1 LRIVGQGV
9 VSVVPVRSEND
20 TNETYPYPA
29 VAFGTVAQT
38 TTSRT
43 RMVVNKD
50 QGVGVKFSESGGE
63 RYTNRPYLQTETIN
77 ETGTTVSVD
86 FTV

>member
-9 VSVVPVRSEND
+9 VPVVPVRSEND
-20 TNETYPYPA
+20 TNETYPYPT
-29 VAFGTVAQT
+29 VTFGTVSP
-38 TTSRT
+38 TTSRK

-63 RYTNRPYLQTETIN
+63 KFTNRPYLQTETTN
-77 ETGTTVSVD
+77 EIGTTVSVD

>member
-1 LRIVGQGV
+1 M

-29 VAFGTVAQT
+29 VEFGTVSQ
-38 TTSRT
+38 TTSRK

-63 RYTNRPYLQTETIN
+63 KFTNRPYLQTETIN
-77 ETGTTVSVD
+77 EIGTTVSVD